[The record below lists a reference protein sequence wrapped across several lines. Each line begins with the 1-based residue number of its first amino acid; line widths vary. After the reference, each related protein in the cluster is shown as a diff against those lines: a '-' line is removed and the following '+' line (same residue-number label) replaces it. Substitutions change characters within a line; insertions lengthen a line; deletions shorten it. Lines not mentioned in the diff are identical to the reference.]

1 VLTER
6 EGGDVGLL
14 DAVAIEVGL
23 VVGGALFSLTGVATG
38 IAGTGVFVSF
48 ALAFGVVV
56 LGLVPTAM
64 LGAAFP
70 TTGGNYRYPREFV
83 SPFVAFL
90 AAWGLGVSM
99 FGGGLPLYALTF
111 GQYVESLV
119 AVDPAVVGVVV
130 LTAFF
135 LVNLGG
141 IAVAARVQVLLF
153 GALVAAL
160 GVFVVFGAP
169 AVETANLTPLF
180 STGPVGVVAGAAI
193 LYFVCLG
200 ANFVVD
206 IGGDV
211 REATVTLPQSLAVSV
226 PVVLTLYVATAV
238 VAVGSVGVATLS
250 DRPLTVAAETFL
262 SPGLQGFF
270 VVGGALFAITTSI
283 NAVFIIVPKYLDAL
297 AADGLVPG
305 ALARHNDRFGTSHW
319 GLTLVYLLSV
329 AALVSPLPVAQLGTL
344 LGFGG
349 IFLIVPV
356 MFAAIRAV
364 RRRPGAFASV
374 PSFVG
379 RRATT
384 ALAASAVG
392 CNALLFVVLAT
403 QSPWVCAVWVGLV
416 VVGAGYYLVRT
427 RGGTD
432 RRDSDP
438 VVEGSA

>member
-1 VLTER
+1 MLTER

-111 GQYVESLV
+111 GGYVESLV
-119 AVDPAVVGVVV
+119 AVDPVLVGLVV

-135 LVNLGG
+135 LLNLAG
-141 IAVAARVQVLLF
+141 IRTAARAQVLLF
-153 GALVAAL
+153 VALVAAL
-160 GVFVVFGAP
+160 GVFVVVGAP
-169 AVETANLTPLF
+169 AVDAANLTPPF
-180 STGPVGVVAGAAI
+180 STGATGLVAGAAI

-211 REATVTLPQSLAVSV
+211 REATVTLPQSLAISV
-226 PVVLTLYVATAV
+226 PLVLCLYVATAV
-238 VAVGSVGVATLS
+238 VAVGSVGVDALANEE
-250 DRPLTVAAETFL
+250 LTVPAEAFL
-262 SPGLQGFF
+262 SPGLRTFF

-283 NAVFIIVPKYLDAL
+283 NAVYIIVPKYLDAL
-297 AADGLVPG
+297 AADGLVP
-305 ALARHNDRFGTSHW
+305 AVLAETNERFGTAHW

-329 AALVSPLPVAQLGTL
+329 AALVSPLPVADLGTL

-356 MFAAIRAV
+356 MLAAVRAV
-364 RRRPGAFASV
+364 RRRPDAFERV

-384 ALAASAVG
+384 VLAVSAVA

-403 QSPWVCAVWVGLV
+403 QSPVVCAAWVGLV
-416 VVGAGYYLVRT
+416 VVGAGYYLART
-427 RGGTD
+427 RFG
-432 RRDSDP
+432 RREREAEP
-438 VVEGSA
+438 LVEGSA

>member
-1 VLTER
+1 MLTER

-48 ALAFGVVV
+48 ALAFGIVV

-70 TTGGNYRYPREFV
+70 TTGGNYRYPRAFV

-119 AVDPAVVGVVV
+119 AVDPVVVGLAV

-135 LVNLGG
+135 LVNLAG
-141 IAVAARVQVLLF
+141 IHVAARVQVLLF
-153 GALVAAL
+153 VALVAAL
-160 GVFVVFGAP
+160 GVFVVGGAP
-169 AVETANLTPLF
+169 AVDTANLTPLF
-180 STGPVGVVAGAAI
+180 STGPTGLVAGAAV

-211 REATVTLPQSLAVSV
+211 REATVTLPQSLAISV
-226 PVVLTLYVATAV
+226 PLVLLLYVATAV
-238 VAVGSVGVATLS
+238 VAVGSVGVGALT
-250 DRPLTVAAETFL
+250 DEPLTVAADAFL
-262 SPGLQGFF
+262 SPGLRGFF

-297 AADGLVPG
+297 ATDRLVPG
-305 ALARHNDRFGTSHW
+305 VLATTNDRFGTPHW
-319 GLTLVYLLSV
+319 GLALVYLLSV
-329 AALVSPLPVAQLGTL
+329 LALVSPLPIAELGTL

-356 MFAAIRAV
+356 MLAAIRAV
-364 RRRPGAFASV
+364 RRRPEAFAAV
-374 PSFVG
+374 PSYVG

-384 ALAASAVG
+384 VLAASAVV

-403 QSPWVCAVWVGLV
+403 QSPVVCATWLGLV
-416 VVGAGYYLVRT
+416 ALGAGYYLVRT
-427 RGGTD
+427 RLGAGE
-432 RRDSDP
+432 RDPDP
-438 VVEGSA
+438 VVEGSL